1 VTRRAAFMLVRT
13 VILGAILAFPSEALL
28 VNE

>member
-1 VTRRAAFMLVRT
+1 MLVRT

>member
-1 VTRRAAFMLVRT
+1 MFMLVGT